1 MNDIYSA
8 LITHLTSSTIRYIDM
23 ANDVSYDN
31 ADFDPKGK
39 DAWLATNFIPVER
52 TTDTK
57 DTTGRVDTGFFQV
70 DVFVPL
76 NDSTGGNKQYN
87 LRALEMVSDI
97 IDSFAENTKLSFGSA
112 EVFINGSE
120 FAAPLISE
128 SWYQIP
134 VTINYTRI

>member
-23 ANDVSYDN
+23 ATDVSYDN

-39 DAWLATNFIPVER
+39 DAWIATNFIPVER

-57 DTTGRVDTGFFQV
+57 DTTGRVDTGLFQI

-76 NDSTGGNKQYN
+76 NDSTGGSKQYN
-87 LRALEMVSDI
+87 LRALEIVSDI

-128 SWYQIP
+128 SWYHIP